1 MKRSCVH
8 GAVMSALLSLL
19 APSLACAE
27 GTYRVAPEDVL
38 KVRVARHEE
47 MGGEVV
53 VLPDGQVMLPV
64 VGGLSVTGLT
74 VEQIRDQVVQGL
86 RKKLVSPEVSVEV
99 LHPRPQRIFISGAVK
114 APQWLDLKE
123 GWRITEALANAGGL
137 VLRPEVA
144 RGTLLRLPGETL
156 TLDLARIYVDQDATA
171 NLRLQ
176 PGDVID
182 IEEPP
187 TIRIFISG
195 QVQKPGMWD
204 LTRGRGVVE
213 ALALAGGALP
223 PAAPSK
229 AYVVKKDGRKLGV
242 NLARLINHGGD
253 GGPSALG
260 SGPSA
265 KPGLLLP
272 TADTRQPTAGSPSVD
287 AAPTLEAGDELVLP
301 ENLTKIAV
309 FGMVRNPEVYPLH
322 DGDVTT
328 LADALA
334 LAGGF
339 EKRAEKSKIGII
351 RMADGKQT
359 ITMVDRNRF
368 VKGKVTN
375 PPLQDRDIVFV
386 PETRRPDWTGKILPS
401 LQALAGTWF
410 YVGR

>member
-1 MKRSCVH
+1 V
-8 GAVMSALLSLL
+8 
-19 APSLACAE
+19 CAD
-27 GTYRVAPEDVL
+27 GTYRVGPEDVL

-53 VLPDGQVMLPV
+53 VLQDGRVMLPV
-64 VGGLSVTGLT
+64 VGELSVTGLT
-74 VEQIRDQVVQGL
+74 VEQMRDQVVQGL

-114 APQWLDLKE
+114 VSQWLDLKE

-137 VLRPEVA
+137 VVRPEVA
-144 RGTLLRLPGETL
+144 RGTLFRLPDQTR

-171 NLRLQ
+171 NVRLQ

-182 IEEPP
+182 IQEAP
-187 TIRIFISG
+187 TVRIFVTG
-195 QVQKPGMWD
+195 QVQKSGMID
-204 LTRGRGVVE
+204 MTRGRGVVE

-223 PAAPSK
+223 TAAPSK

-260 SGPSA
+260 SGPSV

-272 TADTRQPTAGSPSVD
+272 TADTRQPTAGSPSADVD
-287 AAPTLEAGDELVLP
+287 LTLEAGDELAVP
-301 ENLTKIAV
+301 ENLTKIV
-309 FGMVRNPEVYPLH
+309 VWGVVTRPQVYPLQ
-322 DGDVTT
+322 DGEVTT
-328 LADALA
+328 LADAIA
-334 LAGGF
+334 QAGGF
-339 EKRAEKSKIGII
+339 EKRAAKSQIGIL
-351 RMADGKQT
+351 RLVNGKQT
-359 ITMVDRNRF
+359 LLKVDMNRF
-368 VKGKVTN
+368 VQGKAIN
-375 PPLQDRDIVFV
+375 PPLQDRDIVYV
-386 PETRRPDWTGKILPS
+386 PETRTPDWAGKILPS